1 MSPWWS
7 CPPRRSIS
15 CTARTSS
22 GQFLTDDF
30 VPVVTTMDLLVIA
43 AAVLALVL
51 PLRSVI
57 VAVGRPKTLFMVNIG
72 GLSIQL
78 MLMLVL
84 VPDSFL
90 GFECFGLKGL
100 GAAAALLVTSI
111 YYFFV
116 LRYMAWRIGKILPN
130 SRSFRHLVSAVI
142 MVGTMYVVDWLII
155 PTVDWVALIFL
166 AVLGVLAYGTSAYI
180 MGELDRDDYRYFKSM
195 LNPQDTFQYVVNE
208 LVGKRA

>member
-1 MSPWWS
+1 
-7 CPPRRSIS
+7 
-15 CTARTSS
+15 
-22 GQFLTDDF
+22 
-30 VPVVTTMDLLVIA
+30 
-43 AAVLALVL
+43 
-51 PLRSVI
+51 VI

-90 GFECFGLKGL
+90 GFEGFGLKGL

-130 SRSFRHLVSAVI
+130 SRSFKHLVSAVI
-142 MVGTMYVVDWLII
+142 MVGTMYVADWLII

-180 MGELDRDDYRYFKSM
+180 MGELDMADYRYFKSM

>member
-1 MSPWWS
+1 MASWEVVNQAERYVSLVVVP
-7 CPPRRSIS
+7 
-15 CTARTSS
+15 TAAFYLLYGSDIIRT
-22 GQFLTDDF
+22 FLTDDF

-90 GFECFGLKGL
+90 GFDGFGLKGL
-100 GAAAALLVTSI
+100 GAATALLLFDDLQHATEQ
-111 YYFFV
+111 
-116 LRYMAWRIGKILPN
+116 
-130 SRSFRHLVSAVI
+130 
-142 MVGTMYVVDWLII
+142 
-155 PTVDWVALIFL
+155 L
-166 AVLGVLAYGTSAYI
+166 APDS
-180 MGELDRDDYRYFKSM
+180 
-195 LNPQDTFQYVVNE
+195 
-208 LVGKRA
+208 